1 MVVTTK
7 IPVQPEGDNPDKKW
21 DNPAEPE
28 NASDARDDEQL
39 ARQKKEAE
47 LRKANLTDDG
57 DENN

>member
-7 IPVQPEGDNPDKKW
+7 IPLQPDGENPNKKW

-28 NASDARDDEQL
+28 NASDERDDEQL

-47 LRKANLTDDG
+47 LRKANLTE
-57 DENN
+57 DENDSN